1 MEQCLGLD
9 LLRVVTVTRA
19 CMQVVYLGSDCR
31 SWTEGPGKRNKRKG
45 KAVQKGTMRSP
56 LLRVLTLQRLMK
68 CGQNPLSGG
77 IHLPSPLFIMV
88 PWALN
93 THTHAP
99 THTYTHTFT
108 HSWVPAKC
116 Q

>member
-93 THTHAP
+93 THTH
-99 THTYTHTFT
+99 THTHIHTHIHTLLGP
-108 HSWVPAKC
+108 S
-116 Q
+116 